1 MQLTPAD
8 FCFFWIAYDQG
19 TFRVGGGAAGCD
31 EYMQWND
38 EDPIEGIRHIGLAAW
53 DNFMAYRNIRRIPP
67 PDKGVQNAVRH
78 PFVLTE
84 A

>member
-8 FCFFWIAYDQG
+8 FRFFWIAYDQG

-38 EDPIEGIRHIGLAAW
+38 KDPIEGIKHIGLAAW
-53 DNFMAYRNIRRIPP
+53 DKFMAYRNIRRIPA
-67 PDKGVQNAVRH
+67 PDKAAQHAVRH
-78 PFVLTE
+78 HL
-84 A
+84 ALAQA